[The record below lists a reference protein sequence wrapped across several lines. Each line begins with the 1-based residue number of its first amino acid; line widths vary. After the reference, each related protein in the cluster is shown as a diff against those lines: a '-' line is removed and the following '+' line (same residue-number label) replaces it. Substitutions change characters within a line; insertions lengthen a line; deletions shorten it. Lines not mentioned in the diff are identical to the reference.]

1 MPIPLDFFLYT
12 GWNKIVVLENSESLE
27 TLKNLYKEM
36 LPFVPEHLFLLYLFP
51 KCFIL
56 YCYML

>member
-12 GWNKIVVLENSESLE
+12 GWNKIVVLENNESLE

-36 LPFVPEHLFLLYLFP
+36 LPFVLERLFFVVSVS
-51 KCFIL
+51 
-56 YCYML
+56 